1 MNRSRNKKLALLSMC
16 ACLAMILSFVES
28 RIPPLTAIP
37 GIKMGLANIAVLFT
51 LYKMGTREAAVV
63 SAVRIIIIALL
74 FGSFVSF
81 LYSLAGA
88 VLSFSVMLVLRRIK
102 LFSEVGV
109 SVAGGVCHNIGQIAM
124 ACALLETNVIVYYL
138 PFLLLSGTV
147 TGVLIGIVSALLI
160 KRIKIK

>member
-1 MNRSRNKKLALLSMC
+1 MNRSRNIKLALLSMC

>member
-1 MNRSRNKKLALLSMC
+1 MSKNKRLALLSMC

-37 GIKMGLANIAVLFT
+37 GIKMGLANIAVMFA
-51 LYKMGTREAAVV
+51 LYKMGTKEAAVV
-63 SAVRIIIIALL
+63 SAIRMILVALL

-88 VLSFSVMLVLRRIK
+88 VLSFAVMLVLRRIG

-109 SVAGGVCHNIGQIAM
+109 SVAGGVCHNIGQIVM
-124 ACALLETNVIVYYL
+124 ACILLETNVIVYYL

-147 TGVLIGIVSALLI
+147 AGVLIGAVSAVLI
-160 KRIKIK
+160 KRIRIK

>member
-1 MNRSRNKKLALLSMC
+1 MC

-81 LYSLAGA
+81 MYSLAGA

-109 SVAGGVCHNIGQIAM
+109 SVAGGVCHKIGQIAM

>member
-1 MNRSRNKKLALLSMC
+1 MSKNKRLALLSMC
-16 ACLAMILSFVES
+16 ACLAMLLSFVES

-37 GIKMGLANIAVLFT
+37 GIKMGLANIAVMFT
-51 LYKMGTREAAVV
+51 LYKLGTREAMAV
-63 SAVRIIIIALL
+63 SAIRVVLIALL
-74 FGSFVSF
+74 FGSAVSF

-88 VLSFSVMLVLRRIK
+88 VLSFAVMLLVRRVK

-124 ACALLETNVIVYYL
+124 ACILLDTNVIVYYL

-147 TGVLIGIVSALLI
+147 TGVLIGVTSALLI

>member
-1 MNRSRNKKLALLSMC
+1 MNKNKRLALLSMC

-63 SAVRIIIIALL
+63 SAVRIILIALL

-88 VLSFSVMLVLRRIK
+88 VLSFAVMLFLRRIG

-109 SVAGGVCHNIGQIAM
+109 SGAGGVCHNIGQITM
-124 ACALLETNVIVYYL
+124 ACILLETNVIAYYL

-147 TGVLIGIVSALLI
+147 TGVLIGLIAALLI
-160 KRIKIK
+160 KRIK

>member
-1 MNRSRNKKLALLSMC
+1 MSKNKRLALLSMC

-37 GIKMGLANIAVLFT
+37 GIKMGLANIAVMFT
-51 LYKMGTREAAVV
+51 MYKLGTKEAAVV
-63 SAVRIIIIALL
+63 SAVRVILIALL
-74 FGSFVSF
+74 FGSLVSF

-88 VLSFSVMLVLRRIK
+88 VLSFAVMLLLRKIK
-102 LFSEVGV
+102 LFSVLGV
-109 SVAGGVCHNIGQIAM
+109 SVAGGVCHNIGQITM
-124 ACALLETNVIVYYL
+124 ACILLETNVIVYYL

-147 TGVLIGIVSALLI
+147 TGVLIGAASALLI

>member
-1 MNRSRNKKLALLSMC
+1 MSKNKRLALLSMC
-16 ACLAMILSFVES
+16 ACLAMLLSFVES

-37 GIKMGLANIAVLFT
+37 GIKMGLANIAVMFT
-51 LYKMGTREAAVV
+51 LYKMGTKEAAIV
-63 SAVRIIIIALL
+63 SAIRIVLLALL

-88 VLSFSVMLVLRRIK
+88 ILSFTVMLLLRKIK
-102 LFSEVGV
+102 LFSTLGV
-109 SVAGGVCHNIGQIAM
+109 SVAGGVCHNIGQITM
-124 ACALLETNVIVYYL
+124 ACILLETNVIVYYL

-147 TGVLIGIVSALLI
+147 TGIMIGAASALLI

>member
-1 MNRSRNKKLALLSMC
+1 MC

-81 LYSLAGA
+81 MYSLAGA

-109 SVAGGVCHNIGQIAM
+109 SVAGGVCHNVGQIAM

>member
-1 MNRSRNKKLALLSMC
+1 MC